1 MTNLADIVGSGAV
14 VQIASPN
21 ITARWVQLILSGTAG
36 LTARIGGSNV
46 TSTLGLPVAAGGGL
60 FLPVQA
66 PDGLST
72 SPYSLAALYAYIP
85 VGATLSVAYEPF
97 N

>member
-21 ITARWVQLILSGTAG
+21 ITARWVQFILSGAG
-36 LTARIGGSNV
+36 TARIGGSNV

-72 SPYSLAALYAYIP
+72 SPYSLAALNAYIP